1 MGAQKGVS
9 GLGWLALVTV
19 TVSLC
24 IQAAYADEQ
33 VPFQLPEADR
43 VGPFPELYE
52 ASISELQKGLQNGEF
67 SSVDLVQAYLARI
80 EEVNLK
86 GPALRAVIETNPSA
100 LQQAAE
106 LDNERRTSG
115 PRGLLHGIPILLK
128 DNIATLHS
136 EGMNTTAGSYALLH
150 SVVPRDAH
158 VAAKLRDAGAVLL
171 GKASMSEWSSA
182 RGTFPSGF
190 SARIG
195 QGSSPYVPLGN
206 PCGSS
211 SGSGVATAIGLAAAA
226 LGTETDGSIVCP
238 SSFNNLVGVKPTV
251 GLTSRNGVIPISE
264 HQDTVGPMA
273 RSVADAAILLSI
285 IAGPD
290 PRDNYTLVQ
299 PPAVPN
305 YTKALNASAL
315 RGVRLGVP
323 RRFFNYR
330 NRLDEHIIAAFNSS
344 LDTMR
349 ALGATIVD
357 PADFVNHEELVVST
371 NESIV
376 IDVDLKHGLNKYISE
391 LVHVP
396 TGVKDLAGLIAFNE
410 AHADLELVP
419 PYWTSQS
426 QFITSQNS
434 SADQAYYDAIIANRE
449 LGGKHGIDATLHKYG
464 LDALLLPTLVSSM
477 PAAIA
482 GYPIVMVPL
491 GFLPP
496 DTPLAPAEP
505 TRISGPNQPFGIAFI
520 GTAWKEFQLIS
531 YAYAYEQA
539 THTRLKVRAF
549 PEAVPTTQLADVV
562 GGRFHT

>member
-1 MGAQKGVS
+1 MGAQKSVFK
-9 GLGWLALVTV
+9 LGWLLLILP
-19 TVSLC
+19 SL
-24 IQAAYADEQ
+24 AVRYAYALKQ
-33 VPFQLPEADR
+33 VAFPLPALER
-43 VGPFPELYE
+43 SFPDLYE
-52 ASISELQKGLQNGEF
+52 ASISELQVGLQNGDF
-67 SSVDLVQAYLARI
+67 SSVDLVEGYFARI
-80 EEVNLK
+80 EEVNTQ
-86 GPALRAVIETNPSA
+86 GPALRAVIETNPTA

-106 LDNERRTSG
+106 LDNERRASG
-115 PRGLLHGIPILLK
+115 LRGPLHGIPILLK

-150 SVVPRDAH
+150 SVVLRDAH
-158 VAAKLRDAGAVLL
+158 VAAKLRNAGAILL
-171 GKASMSEWSSA
+171 GKASMSEWANA
-182 RGTFPSGF
+182 RGNVPSGF

-211 SGSGVATAIGLAAAA
+211 SGSGVATAIGLAAAS

-238 SSFNNLVGVKPTV
+238 SSYNNLVGVKPTV
-251 GLTSRNGVIPISE
+251 GLTSRDGVIPISE
-264 HQDTVGPMA
+264 HQDTIGPMT
-273 RSVADAAILLSI
+273 RSVADAAIILSA

-290 PRDNYTLVQ
+290 QRDNYTLVQ
-299 PPAVPN
+299 PPLVPD

-323 RRFFNYR
+323 RKFFNYR
-330 NRLDEHIIAAFNSS
+330 FNLDEPIVAAFNSS
-344 LDTMR
+344 LDTIR
-349 ALGATIVD
+349 ELGATIVD
-357 PADFVNHEELVVST
+357 PTDFVNHDELVVST

-376 IDVDLKHGLNKYISE
+376 ANTDLKLGLNKYISQ
-391 LVHVP
+391 LVDVP

-410 AHADLELVP
+410 AHADLELVQ

-426 QFITSQNS
+426 TFITSQSS
-434 SADQAYYDAIIANRE
+434 SADQAYYDAIVANRE
-449 LGGKHGIDATLHKYG
+449 LGKYGIDATLHKYG
-464 LDALLLPTLVSSM
+464 LDALLMPAHVSYM

-482 GYPIVMVPL
+482 GYPLVTVPL

-505 TRISGPNQPFGIAFI
+505 TRKSGPNQPFGLAFM
-520 GTAWKEFQLIS
+520 GTAWTEFELIS

-562 GGRFHT
+562 RARQ